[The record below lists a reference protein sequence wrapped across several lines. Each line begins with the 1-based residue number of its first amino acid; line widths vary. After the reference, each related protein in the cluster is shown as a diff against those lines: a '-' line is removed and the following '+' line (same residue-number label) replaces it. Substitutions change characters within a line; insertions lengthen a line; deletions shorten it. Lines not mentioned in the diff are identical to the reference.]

1 MINNEN
7 KSISKRAYTKP
18 DFTRIDLDH
27 EISMVML
34 SDPPSDP
41 DGSIQPNHF
50 SMNPFKLPKL

>member
-1 MINNEN
+1 MKKNTKQNNN
-7 KSISKRAYTKP
+7 KRAYQKP
-18 DFTRIDLDH
+18 MIEKVLLDH

-41 DGSIQPNHF
+41 DGSIQPDHF